1 MIFYY
6 LDASAWV
13 KRYYQ
18 ETGTSWVQKL
28 FADNVTMACAS
39 LGLVEVMATL
49 ARKAK
54 AREIAHSLL
63 TLKRQ

>member
-18 ETGTSWVQKL
+18 EIGTAWIQDL
-28 FADNVTMACAS
+28 FSRNCALACAS

-49 ARKAK
+49 SRKYK
-54 AREIAHSLL
+54 VREISPTIFKEKA
-63 TLKRQ
+63 